1 MKFKVCKNLEYV
13 QGHLTSGHGTVIIE
27 AESEEEALKLAE
39 KAFEDDNYE
48 VEVDSY
54 EIEDHSD
61 FYGEA
66 YFDDID
72 FED

>member
-13 QGHLTSGHGTVIIE
+13 RGYLRYGHGTVIVK

-39 KAFEDDNYE
+39 KAFENDNYA
-48 VEVDSY
+48 VEVDDY
-54 EIEDHSD
+54 EIEDCGD

-66 YFDDID
+66 YI
-72 FED
+72 E

>member
-13 QGHLTSGHGTVIIE
+13 QGHLRSGHGTVIVK
-27 AESEEEALKLAE
+27 AESKEEALKLAE
-39 KAFEDDNYE
+39 KAFENDNYE

-54 EIEDHSD
+54 EIEDCGD

-66 YFDDID
+66 YFDDVD

>member
-1 MKFKVCKNLEYV
+1 MKFKVCKNLDYV
-13 QGHLTSGHGTVIIE
+13 QGHLRYGHGTVIVE
-27 AESEEEALKLAE
+27 AESKEEALKLAE

-54 EIEDHSD
+54 EIEDHGD

-66 YFDDID
+66 YI
-72 FED
+72 EETK

>member
-1 MKFKVCKNLEYV
+1 MEFKVCKNLDYV
-13 QGHLTSGHGTVIIE
+13 QGHLRYGHGTITIE

-54 EIEDHSD
+54 EIEDYGD

-66 YFDDID
+66 YI
-72 FED
+72 EKTR

>member
-13 QGHLTSGHGTVIIE
+13 QGHLRSGHGTVIVE
-27 AESEEEALKLAE
+27 AESKEEALKLAE

-48 VEVDSY
+48 IEVDSY
-54 EIEDHSD
+54 GIEDWGD
-61 FYGEA
+61 FCGET
-66 YFDDID
+66 YFDDVD